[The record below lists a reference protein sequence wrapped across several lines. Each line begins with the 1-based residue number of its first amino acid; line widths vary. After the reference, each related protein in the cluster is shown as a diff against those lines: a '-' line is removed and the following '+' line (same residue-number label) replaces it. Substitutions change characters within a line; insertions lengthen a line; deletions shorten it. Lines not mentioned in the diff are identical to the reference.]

1 MALTWLSVIF
11 YFLFLI
17 SYLLLFISLH
27 FERLVRDIDFE
38 VSDAAGRA

>member
-17 SYLLLFISLH
+17 CYFLSLYI
-27 FERLVRDIDFE
+27 FNGLSET
-38 VSDAAGRA
+38 

>member
-17 SYLLLFISLH
+17 SYFVSATFYLFT
-27 FERLVRDIDFE
+27 F
-38 VSDAAGRA
+38 